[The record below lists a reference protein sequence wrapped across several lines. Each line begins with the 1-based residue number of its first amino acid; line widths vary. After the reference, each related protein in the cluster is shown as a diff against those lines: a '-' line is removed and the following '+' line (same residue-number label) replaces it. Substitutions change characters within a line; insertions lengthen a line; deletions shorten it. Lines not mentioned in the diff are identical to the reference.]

1 MPEWVTN
8 EDLPN
13 VEIVD
18 EWYIL
23 EFSDEGEDELK
34 HQYTFPAD
42 EKHFFDQ
49 AYYRAIKQW
58 MENKNRRWRL
68 IQKMTTSEVILDL
81 DRRE

>member
-1 MPEWVTN
+1 MPEWITN
-8 EDLPN
+8 EDLPT

-18 EWYIL
+18 EWYVL

-34 HQYTFPAD
+34 NQYTVPVD
-42 EKHFFDQ
+42 EKRSFDK
-49 AYYRAIKQW
+49 AYYRTIKQW

-68 IQKMTTSEVILDL
+68 TQKMTTSEVVLDL

>member
-1 MPEWVTN
+1 MPEWITN
-8 EDLPN
+8 EDLPT

-18 EWYIL
+18 EWYVL

-34 HQYTFPAD
+34 NQYTFPVD
-42 EKHFFDQ
+42 EKRSFDK
-49 AYYRAIKQW
+49 AYYRTIKQW

-68 IQKMTTSEVILDL
+68 TQKMTTSEVILDL

>member
-1 MPEWVTN
+1 MPEWITN
-8 EDLPN
+8 EDLPT

-18 EWYIL
+18 EWYVL

-34 HQYTFPAD
+34 NQYTFPVD
-42 EKHFFDQ
+42 EKRSFDK
-49 AYYRAIKQW
+49 AYYRTIKQW

-68 IQKMTTSEVILDL
+68 TQKMTTSEVVLDL